1 MRVINF
7 SAGPSA
13 LPLCVLQKAQDE
25 FLSFKGKGFSI
36 MEISHRSAVFDEVY
50 QDTIA
55 RIRHL
60 YALSDDY
67 EVLFMQGG
75 ASLQFALAPMNLSCG
90 KKIEYADTGV
100 WTQKAIKEAKIQAK
114 NYAVV
119 ASSEQDAYSYI
130 PDVSFSDDAAYG
142 YICSNNTIYGTQY
155 RALPASA
162 APLII
167 DASSDVL
174 SYPIDFSGSNVG
186 LLFAGAQ
193 KNAGISGVTLVIIR
207 KDMLARVPQNLPTML
222 RYDTY
227 ANNQSMFNTPPTFA
241 IYMLNLICEWIQSIG
256 TLDDMRERN
265 SKKASEIYKA
275 IDNSGGFYKGY
286 ARQDSRSNM
295 NVSFNI
301 AANSALEPVFVEEA
315 SKAGMLGLKGH
326 KHIGGIRASIYNAI
340 ELSEVD
346 TLTQFMREFARKHG

>member
-13 LPLCVLQKAQDE
+13 LPLSVLQKAQNE
-25 FLSFKGKGFSI
+25 LLSFNNNGFSI
-36 MEISHRSAVFDEVY
+36 MEISHRSSFFDEVY
-50 QDTIA
+50 KNTVSS
-55 RIRHL
+55 IRRL
-60 YALSDDY
+60 YGLSDEY

-75 ASLQFALAPMNLSCG
+75 ASLQFALAPMNLSQD

-114 NYAVV
+114 DCEIV
-119 ASSEQDAYSYI
+119 ASSADLAYSYI
-130 PDVSFSDDAAYG
+130 PDVNFSDDAAYG

-155 RALPASA
+155 KTLPNSK

-174 SYPIDFSGSNVG
+174 SYPINFSGKNIG

-193 KNAGISGVTLVIIR
+193 KNAGISGVTLAIIR
-207 KDMLARVPQNLPTML
+207 KDMLERIPDGIPTML

-227 ANNQSMFNTPPTFA
+227 VNNDSMFNTPPTFA
-241 IYMLNLICEWIQSIG
+241 IYILGLVCEWIEGVGGLESMKQ
-256 TLDDMRERN
+256 RN
-265 SKKASEIYKA
+265 SQKAYEIYSA
-275 IDNSGGFYKGY
+275 IDNSGGFYKGH
-286 ARQDSRSNM
+286 ARDDSRSNM

-301 AANSALEPVFVEEA
+301 AANSALEPVFIEEA
-315 SKAGMLGLKGH
+315 SKAGMIGLKGH

-340 ELSEVD
+340 EPSEVKV
-346 TLTQFMREFARKHG
+346 LVEFMREFARKHG